1 MCSPL
6 RVDCV
11 GFEREQSVK
20 HVYKVY
26 EQTSNIED

>member
-1 MCSPL
+1 
-6 RVDCV
+6 VDCV